1 MGTGALEEDPRSLRL
16 RAFFGLPVPEPQ
28 REELGRFIT
37 TCASLAPAFRW
48 TPAENLHLTI
58 RFVGGVERSV
68 VEPVADALVD
78 RPPAAFD
85 LELGSFGTFGRGP
98 GARVVWLGLQS
109 GADGAAA
116 VAARVEEECLR
127 AGLVGA
133 FSKSHPGRR
142 ASAQNRP
149 FRAHLTLARARARYG
164 ASLPDLPAPPSLE
177 QWRADELILYASRL
191 TRSGATYEV
200 VRTLRLA

>member
-28 REELGRFIT
+28 RQELGSFIA

-78 RPPAAFD
+78 LPPAAFD
-85 LELGSFGTFGRGP
+85 LELGSLGTFGRGP

-127 AGLVGA
+127 AGLVG
-133 FSKSHPGRR
+133 
-142 ASAQNRP
+142 QNRP

>member
-28 REELGRFIT
+28 REELRSFIT

-85 LELGSFGTFGRGP
+85 LELGSLGTFGRGP

-127 AGLVGA
+127 AGLVG
-133 FSKSHPGRR
+133 
-142 ASAQNRP
+142 QNRP

-177 QWRADELILYASRL
+177 QWRADELILYTSRL

-200 VRTLRLA
+200 VRTLRLS

>member
-1 MGTGALEEDPRSLRL
+1 MGAGALEEDPRSLRL

-28 REELGRFIT
+28 REELGRFIS
-37 TCASLAPAFRW
+37 TCVSLAPAFRW
-48 TPAENLHLTI
+48 TPAENLHLTV
-58 RFVGGVERSV
+58 RFVGSVERSV
-68 VEPVADALVD
+68 MEPVADALAD

-85 LELGSFGTFGRGP
+85 LELSGLGTFGRGP

-109 GADGAAA
+109 GADAAAA

-127 AGLVGA
+127 AGLAVE
-133 FSKSHPGRR
+133 
-142 ASAQNRP
+142 NRP

>member
-28 REELGRFIT
+28 REELGSFVT

-85 LELGSFGTFGRGP
+85 LELGSLGTFGRGP

-127 AGLVGA
+127 AGLVGE
-133 FSKSHPGRR
+133 H
-142 ASAQNRP
+142 RP